1 MNYPGFENDVYKL
14 ITDYFGSAFS
24 RRPLL
29 TFELYDAFITTF
41 IRAELFDFNA
51 RLYSSKT
58 TSASRSRL
66 CHQLNLPFTT
76 AAGSRTPQASSIVSE
91 EQYPFNASDSVEN
104 LIMDIL
110 TPSALR
116 DVARRGRGIASRIQP
131 KRIIPI
137 SVPQPQQSGE
147 QNVSLNPMED
157 SVLKAVPQPM
167 SARSFNVDKY
177 RNPFFF
183 ETAFTGGESP
193 VTRVVSET
201 ELKSTFCT
209 LPRKP
214 HNVPVGPMTTPPRF
228 VYENP
233 NLELSA
239 SDMIYHPK
247 YTRVLKSGM
256 VCGNQ
261 TPTNH
266 SFYNYSNPSESFGSS
281 DNSFHRNLPNRSHSS
296 VNLSDATR
304 DRSPYVPGMSRF
316 VGRNPQGIAAEYA
329 KSPSKSARRTLDYYY
344 GADACV
350 PGKLLCFVFLFGNS
364 KLCISVCGVC
374 F

>member
-1 MNYPGFENDVYKL
+1 MYKL
-14 ITDYFGSAFS
+14 ITDYFASFS
-24 RRPLL
+24 SQPLL

-66 CHQLNLPFTT
+66 CHQLNLPFSS
-76 AAGSRTPQASSIVSE
+76 GNINGTPQPSNVATE

-110 TPSALR
+110 TPSTLR
-116 DVARRGRGIASRIQP
+116 DAARRGRAIASRIQP
-131 KRIIPI
+131 KRLIQIPPKPQME
-137 SVPQPQQSGE
+137 SVSM
-147 QNVSLNPMED
+147 NPMED
-157 SVLKAVPQPM
+157 SILRAVPQPM
-167 SARSFNVDKY
+167 SAKSFNADKY
-177 RNPFFF
+177 RNPFFY

-209 LPRKP
+209 LPRKGQT
-214 HNVPVGPMTTPPRF
+214 VQVGPMTTPPRF

-239 SDMIYHPK
+239 SDMIHHPK
-247 YTRVLKSGM
+247 YSRILKSDIG
-256 VCGNQ
+256 CGNQ
-261 TPTNH
+261 TPTRNH
-266 SFYNYSNPSESFGSS
+266 SFYNYSNSNPSDSFGSS
-281 DNSFHRNLPNRSHSS
+281 DSSFHRTLPNRSHSS

-304 DRSPYVPGMSRF
+304 DRSPYVPGISRF
-316 VGRNPQGIAAEYA
+316 LGRNPQGIAAEYA

-350 PGKLLCFVFLFGNS
+350 PGKLPFVFCNLSLF
-364 KLCISVCGVC
+364 C
-374 F
+374 